1 MSRTATRLTGAT
13 AGERYD
19 AVVTAPFGAV
29 GVETADDQVVALQFL
44 PAQPAS
50 AATSALGADAAAQLE
65 QYFLDADFRFDL
77 PLRIAGTPFQR
88 RVWDAIAAIPRG
100 QTRRYGELAAELDA
114 PARTVG
120 QACGDN
126 RLPLIIPCHRVIGAA
141 SLGGFAHAR
150 SGFALSV
157 KRWLLEHEHALV
169 GTLL

>member
-1 MSRTATRLTGAT
+1 MSRTPTCFTGTT
-13 AGERYD
+13 AGARYD
-19 AVVTAPFGAV
+19 AIITAPFGAV
-29 GVETADDQVVALQFL
+29 GVETADGQVVALQFL
-44 PAQPAS
+44 PAQPAT
-50 AATSALGADAAAQLE
+50 AATSAVGADAAAQLE

-88 RVWDAIAAIPRG
+88 RVWDAISAIPRG
-100 QTRRYGELAAELDA
+100 QTRRYGELAAALDA